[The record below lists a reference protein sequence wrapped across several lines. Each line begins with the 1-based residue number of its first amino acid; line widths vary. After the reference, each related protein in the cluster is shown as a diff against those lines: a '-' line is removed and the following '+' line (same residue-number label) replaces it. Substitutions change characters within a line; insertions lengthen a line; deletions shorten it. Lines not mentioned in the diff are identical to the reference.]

1 MSQSRMKSLTKPCTF
16 LAFYSSRWQFLSSE
30 TLLSSCHK
38 QRVQHVSVCVR
49 LGLSVF
55 RQSTSFHK
63 MSVSPYIGNGSA
75 FCCRR
80 FTNESLE
87 WTNSGCSR
95 LPVLS
100 LFFSL
105 SLTSSTYSF
114 QVFSVTVAPDRTQ
127 WHTHTHSAG
136 LLWTEDRSVAETRFI
151 TSKQNQMFVVMAE
164 CAASTVPLYKYIRVR
179 KFTQGKQRCK
189 R

>member
-16 LAFYSSRWQFLSSE
+16 LAFCSSRWLFLSSE

-114 QVFSVTVAPDRTQ
+114 QVCSVTVAPDRTQ
-127 WHTHTHSAG
+127 WHTHTHTHSAG

-151 TSKQNQMFVVMAE
+151 TSEQNQM
-164 CAASTVPLYKYIRVR
+164 LW
-179 KFTQGKQRCK
+179 
-189 R
+189 